1 MAIKRLDPENLYLDR
16 LPLATRRAFSYL
28 TKLELLTKSQ
38 WYLAGGTA
46 LCLQVGH
53 RQSVDLDFFTPQKSF
68 NVSSFEEKLLTT
80 GVWQTTL
87 SREKTLYGKL
97 MKSKVS
103 FIAYPF
109 FRPSEQILK
118 CGNVRILTPNDIA
131 VMKILALSQR
141 GRKRDFVDLYWYCL
155 NREPLEAIIQR
166 IWRQYPGREH
176 NLPHILKS
184 LTYFEDAE
192 NDPMPRLFFEADWRS
207 IKAYFQDVAP
217 KLVNKFLGL

>member
-1 MAIKRLDPENLYLDR
+1 MAIAKVALEKLHLDLLPRASRKAFLFLIEN
-16 LPLATRRAFSYL
+16 PLLKDS
-28 TKLELLTKSQ
+28 E

-46 LCLQVGH
+46 LSLQVGH
-53 RQSVDLDFFTPQKSF
+53 RQSVDLDFFSTLKSF
-68 NVSSFEEKLLTT
+68 DVPSFEEKLIET

-97 MKSKVS
+97 IKAKAS

-109 FRPSEQILK
+109 FRPSGEMLK

-141 GRKRDFVDLYWYCL
+141 GRKRDFIDLYWYCL
-155 NREPLEAIIQR
+155 NREPLSAILPR
-166 IWRQYPGREH
+166 IWKQYPGREH

-184 LTYFEDAE
+184 FTYFEDAE
-192 NDPMPRLFFEADWRS
+192 KDPLPSLFFDASWNE
-207 IKAYFQDVAP
+207 IKRYFQNEVP
-217 KLVNKFLGL
+217 KIAEKIIKT